1 MLQMWQSD
9 VLICRYRK
17 DSLCLL
23 ASPIQ
28 SCGEVALL
36 GPCLLRDR
44 LPIKMSREEEGFGVA
59 VWHMDDFF
67 GLEYVSYSPVGEEA
81 VANGGVAE
89 LS

>member
-1 MLQMWQSD
+1 
-9 VLICRYRK
+9 
-17 DSLCLL
+17 
-23 ASPIQ
+23 
-28 SCGEVALL
+28 
-36 GPCLLRDR
+36 
-44 LPIKMSREEEGFGVA
+44 MSREEEGFGVA